1 MREKKDTRK
10 WEENREEN
18 GTQIRAIRVKSGGV
32 GKETESEIVKEI
44 GKTNREENGQGGKE
58 LGKKYKK

>member
-1 MREKKDTRK
+1 MREKRIQER
-10 WEENREEN
+10 EENREEN
-18 GTQIRAIRVKSGGV
+18 GTQIRAIRAKSGGV
-32 GKETESEIVKEI
+32 GKTETEIVKEI